1 MNIIPSFSC
10 LIFIFFA
17 LGSLAGASIALFIV
31 GLAIGVGGLYLYR
44 YRKDSQATDN
54 IDLVQQYGENPNYNN
69 LESENY
75 DENTHDGEKDPWCR
89 PILASGF
96 IKKNSGSYSI

>member
-1 MNIIPSFSC
+1 M
-10 LIFIFFA
+10 
-17 LGSLAGASIALFIV
+17 AGASIALFIV

-54 IDLVQQYGENPNYNN
+54 IDLVQQYGESPNYNN

-75 DENTHDGEKDPWCR
+75 DEITHDGERDP
-89 PILASGF
+89 
-96 IKKNSGSYSI
+96 